1 MLAQEV
7 RRGCWVGIQTLLLL
21 AINVLPALAQERGG
35 TVSQKSRPCEGTGWV
50 FNGVELGA
58 LERATLSLALGQGTL
73 PAGCYWYDSFS
84 GMVGVQGGP
93 PAGDLPAGMYLGG
106 PLRADASNG
115 NTGVFLNGREVTKL
129 EVENLKKF
137 GVKLGIGRYWINE
150 QGIGGHEGRPAE
162 FRLDQAQAQAAQV
175 SPMQE
180 AKSSPDRPKAHA
192 GDHLYQSGQT
202 HGGIQGNCVFISGP
216 GYSFMG
222 EGC

>member
-1 MLAQEV
+1 MIV
-7 RRGCWVGIQTLLLL
+7 LL
-21 AINVLPALAQERGG
+21 ALNVLPALAQERAAIAAPKP
-35 TVSQKSRPCEGTGWV
+35 QPCEGNGWV
-50 FNGVELGA
+50 FNGVGLGA
-58 LERATLSLALGQGTL
+58 LERATLSLALGQETL

-93 PAGDLPAGMYLGG
+93 PAGDLPAGMHLGG

-115 NTGVFLNGREVTKL
+115 NTGIFLNGREATKL

-137 GVKLGIGRYWINE
+137 GVKLGIGRYWMNE
-150 QGIGGHEGRPAE
+150 QGIGGREGRPAE
-162 FRLDQAQAQAAQV
+162 FKLDRAQGIETA
-175 SPMQE
+175 PTQE
-180 AKSSPDRPKAHA
+180 AKSSSDRAKVNAS
-192 GDHLYQSGQT
+192 DHLYQSGQT